1 MTAGPTTRRLRFKA
15 RNDIVE
21 RYSLLDLIEL
31 EEEAIE
37 AEIDCLYSRRIER
50 EADAAYKKLR
60 DTQGEQRTVFTA
72 LLDLVNDAGL

>member
-1 MTAGPTTRRLRFKA
+1 MPAGPPTRRRRFKA

-21 RYSLLDLIEL
+21 RYSLPDLIEL
-31 EEEAIE
+31 EDEAIE

-50 EADAAYKKLR
+50 EADVAYKKLR
-60 DTQGEQRTVFTA
+60 DAQGEQRTVFTA